1 MELPMNLYLSK
12 LVFNIFIDNN
22 KETQQFDEQT
32 RIIEAHN
39 LESAFLKAKALG
51 KKEEETF
58 FNEKKQEITWKFIDV
73 TDLYALEEF
82 KDGEQIF
89 SNTHETPDGDA
100 FIKYTREKSILLQT
114 NFLTFA

>member
-1 MELPMNLYLSK
+1 MNLYLSK
-12 LVFNIFIDNN
+12 LVFNISIDNN
-22 KETQQFDEQT
+22 KENQQFDEQT
-32 RIIEAHN
+32 RIIEANN

-58 FNEKKQEITWKFIDV
+58 FNEKQQLIAWKFIDV
-73 TDLYALEEF
+73 TELYALKEF

-89 SNTHETPDGDA
+89 SNTHETMDGDA
-100 FIKYTREKSILLQT
+100 FIKYIHEKSMVLQT

>member
-1 MELPMNLYLSK
+1 MNLYLSK
-12 LVFNIFIDNN
+12 LVFNILIDNN

-32 RIIEAHN
+32 RIIEANN

-58 FNEKKQEITWKFIDV
+58 FNEKNQQISWKFIDV
-73 TDLYALEEF
+73 TDLYALQEF
-82 KDGEQIF
+82 KDGEQLF
-89 SNTHETPDGDA
+89 SNTHETVDGDS
-100 FIKYTREKSILLQT
+100 FIKYIREKSMLLQT